1 MAASG
6 CASALSELPPPGR
19 VPAPSERPAALF
31 DADVVALFLK
41 AQLILATDPPNLGVD
56 DRGRAA
62 VDLLNQALALHPKSG
77 TLWRYLAE
85 AYAKVPDHREAVVAA
100 LQAISLDPQD
110 ARAHFVA
117 GQQLRILGKPDEAE
131 PHLEAA
137 ATLGMGAG
145 RDRYLSHYYLYL
157 LRQEQGRTDA
167 AAQALEAWS
176 VAEPEERSPHQ
187 LRARLLWDA
196 RRYDEGFAAAVQT
209 LRRAPDDRD
218 TREIV
223 AEYHQ
228 YDPLDEIAVYEEIL
242 TNDWVVPELHD
253 AIRRVYDRVGRFDRA
268 LEHLGWVLVLGTH
281 DGVTLTKR
289 SGWLQYRMHEF
300 EGVRATVAELREL
313 HPDLADDPELHE
325 LLAAVLTKESR
336 YTEALSQLAKIPAP
350 GPLTPSSTAA
360 EKAAHSTY
368 VRAVNRR
375 VDLHLDWGRA
385 DLAVEAAVSARQ
397 VLDPRMRTDHV
408 RLLRSALRAQLA
420 GQDPVGA
427 RETLVVLQRFG
438 VGIDEEIDILFAEE
452 NSTDGI
458 AALKEACLAAPD
470 RMTLLRRYAI
480 ELLRFEGIETALA
493 TVQNAEH
500 RVNALLDRRKRGLDA
515 SGEYAVTGR
524 TALLHSDLDAIRA
537 ALHQEAGDVTAAVAS
552 LRDALAH
559 RARDPYTLNH
569 LAYLFAEEGIEL
581 PEAES
586 LILRALEQQPFSGV
600 MQDTYGWVL
609 YRSGRHEEALVAL
622 EAAVRYAP
630 REPEILAH
638 LGEVLARLGQRDA
651 ARARYEEALEA
662 VKQTEPV
669 HRKVATSVA
678 EALRALDAPAQ
689 ANPHEQ
695 GEEKRR

>member
-1 MAASG
+1 MRTT
-6 CASALSELPPPGR
+6 LSFTSCWPP
-19 VPAPSERPAALF
+19 S
-31 DADVVALFLK
+31 
-41 AQLILATDPPNLGVD
+41 
-56 DRGRAA
+56 
-62 VDLLNQALALHPKSG
+62 
-77 TLWRYLAE
+77 
-85 AYAKVPDHREAVVAA
+85 
-100 LQAISLDPQD
+100 
-110 ARAHFVA
+110 
-117 GQQLRILGKPDEAE
+117 
-131 PHLEAA
+131 
-137 ATLGMGAG
+137 
-145 RDRYLSHYYLYL
+145 
-157 LRQEQGRTDA
+157 
-167 AAQALEAWS
+167 
-176 VAEPEERSPHQ
+176 SP
-187 LRARLLWDA
+187 R
-196 RRYDEGFAAAVQT
+196 
-209 LRRAPDDRD
+209 
-218 TREIV
+218 
-223 AEYHQ
+223 
-228 YDPLDEIAVYEEIL
+228 
-242 TNDWVVPELHD
+242 
-253 AIRRVYDRVGRFDRA
+253 
-268 LEHLGWVLVLGTH
+268 
-281 DGVTLTKR
+281 
-289 SGWLQYRMHEF
+289 
-300 EGVRATVAELREL
+300 
-313 HPDLADDPELHE
+313 
-325 LLAAVLTKESR
+325 ESR

-368 VRAVNRR
+368 VRAANRR

-500 RVNALLDRRKRGLDA
+500 RLNALLDRRKRGLDA

-559 RARDPYTLNH
+559 RGRDPYTLNH

-622 EAAVRYAP
+622 EVAVRYAP

-651 ARARYEEALEA
+651 APGSIRRGAGGGQADRAGSPEGGDVRGRGATRAGRAGAGESPRAGRREAPL
-662 VKQTEPV
+662 
-669 HRKVATSVA
+669 TSGPGGDRPA
-678 EALRALDAPAQ
+678 PCSYPKTGLRPRAS
-689 ANPHEQ
+689 
-695 GEEKRR
+695 GR